1 MSSFA
6 GRRIVVATKNPGK
19 AQEFAEILGSRDFTL
34 CDLADL
40 PAVRFPEE
48 GGDYAKNAIAK
59 ARAAAEQLGEIAL
72 ADDSGLEVEGLGGAP
87 GPHSARFGGTSL
99 DDAGRVAHLLA
110 ELAKDPSAS
119 RRARFVCYAALAT
132 PQGEVESAFGE
143 CAGTIL
149 EAPRGA
155 SGFGYDPVF
164 QLEGM
169 AETMAELSTA
179 RKNELSHRGRAL
191 RALFDSLPS

>member
-1 MSSFA
+1 MSSLA
-6 GRRIVVATKNPGK
+6 GRRIVVATQNPGK
-19 AQEFAEILGSRDFTL
+19 VREFVEILRFQDFTL

-40 PAVRFPEE
+40 PAVRFPKE
-48 GGDYAKNAIAK
+48 GSDYAENAIAK

-87 GPHSARFGGTSL
+87 GPHSARFGGTDL

-110 ELAKDPSAS
+110 QLAKDPAAS

-132 PQGEVESAFGE
+132 PQGQVETAFGE
-143 CAGTIL
+143 CAGSIL

-155 SGFGYDPVF
+155 NGFGYDPVF
-164 QLEGM
+164 QVAEM
-169 AETMAELSTA
+169 SETMAELPAA
-179 RKNELSHRGRAL
+179 RKNELSHRARAL
-191 RALFDSLPS
+191 RALFESLP